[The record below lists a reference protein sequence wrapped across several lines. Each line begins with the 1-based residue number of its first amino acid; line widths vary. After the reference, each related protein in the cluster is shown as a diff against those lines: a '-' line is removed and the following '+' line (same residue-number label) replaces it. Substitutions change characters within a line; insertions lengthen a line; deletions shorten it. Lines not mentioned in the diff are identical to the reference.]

1 MKIKKADMNDL
12 KEILNIYSYARR
24 YMKEHKNPT
33 QWGDDRPSESVIKN
47 DITNGNSF
55 VVIDNDVISGVFS
68 FIIGEDET
76 YKKIYDGKWLNDKA
90 YGTVHRL
97 AGNGKSKGI
106 FDFSMGYCEKLI
118 DNIRI
123 DTHKNNKIM
132 QYLLSKRGYK
142 KCGIIL
148 WKMDQKGLH
157 TRKRLVRKNLCKFYL
172 LLKNI

>member
-1 MKIKKADMNDL
+1 MKIRKTDMNDL
-12 KEILNIYSYARR
+12 KEILNIYSYARH

-142 KCGIIL
+142 KCGIIYVEDGSERL
-148 WKMDQKGLH
+148 AYQKEMSKEKLM
-157 TRKRLVRKNLCKFYL
+157 
-172 LLKNI
+172 

>member
-1 MKIKKADMNDL
+1 MKIRKADMNDL
-12 KEILNIYSYARR
+12 KEILNIYSYARH

-47 DITNGNSF
+47 DIINGNSF

-142 KCGIIL
+142 KCGIIYVEDGSERL
-148 WKMDQKGLH
+148 AYQKEISKEKLM
-157 TRKRLVRKNLCKFYL
+157 
-172 LLKNI
+172 

>member
-142 KCGIIL
+142 KCGIIYVEDGSERL
-148 WKMDQKGLH
+148 AYQKEISKEKLM
-157 TRKRLVRKNLCKFYL
+157 
-172 LLKNI
+172 

>member
-76 YKKIYDGKWLNDKA
+76 YKKIYDGKWLNDKV

-142 KCGIIL
+142 KCGIIYVEDGSERL
-148 WKMDQKGLH
+148 AYQKEISKEKLM
-157 TRKRLVRKNLCKFYL
+157 
-172 LLKNI
+172 

>member
-1 MKIKKADMNDL
+1 MKIRKADMNDL
-12 KEILNIYSYARR
+12 KEILNIYSYARH

-76 YKKIYDGKWLNDKA
+76 YKKIYEGKWLNDKA

-142 KCGIIL
+142 KCGIIYVEDGSERL
-148 WKMDQKGLH
+148 AYQKEISKEKLM
-157 TRKRLVRKNLCKFYL
+157 
-172 LLKNI
+172 

>member
-24 YMKEHKNPT
+24 YMKAHKNPT

-142 KCGIIL
+142 KCGMIYVEDGSERL
-148 WKMDQKGLH
+148 AYQKEISKEKLM
-157 TRKRLVRKNLCKFYL
+157 
-172 LLKNI
+172 

>member
-55 VVIDNDVISGVFS
+55 VIIDNNVISGVFS

-142 KCGIIL
+142 KCGIIYVEDGSERL
-148 WKMDQKGLH
+148 AYQKEISKEKLM
-157 TRKRLVRKNLCKFYL
+157 
-172 LLKNI
+172 

>member
-24 YMKEHKNPT
+24 YMTEHKNPT

-142 KCGIIL
+142 KCGIIYVEDGSERL
-148 WKMDQKGLH
+148 AYQKEISKEKLM
-157 TRKRLVRKNLCKFYL
+157 
-172 LLKNI
+172 

>member
-142 KCGIIL
+142 KCGMIYVEDGSERL
-148 WKMDQKGLH
+148 AYQKEISKEKLM
-157 TRKRLVRKNLCKFYL
+157 
-172 LLKNI
+172 

>member
-55 VVIDNDVISGVFS
+55 VIIDNNVILGVFS

-106 FDFSMGYCEKLI
+106 FDFAMGYCENLI

-123 DTHKNNKIM
+123 DTHNNNKIM

-142 KCGIIL
+142 KCGIIYVEDGSERL
-148 WKMDQKGLH
+148 AYQKEISKEKLM
-157 TRKRLVRKNLCKFYL
+157 
-172 LLKNI
+172 

>member
-12 KEILNIYSYARR
+12 KEILNIYSYARS

-142 KCGIIL
+142 KCGIIYVEDGSERL
-148 WKMDQKGLH
+148 AYQKEISKEKLM
-157 TRKRLVRKNLCKFYL
+157 
-172 LLKNI
+172 

>member
-24 YMKEHKNPT
+24 YMKAHKNPT

-47 DITNGNSF
+47 DIINGNSF

-142 KCGIIL
+142 KCGIIYVEDGSERL
-148 WKMDQKGLH
+148 AYQKEISKEKLM
-157 TRKRLVRKNLCKFYL
+157 
-172 LLKNI
+172 

>member
-142 KCGIIL
+142 KCGIIYVE
-148 WKMDQKGLH
+148 DGSE
-157 TRKRLVRKNLCKFYL
+157 RLVYQKEISKEKLM
-172 LLKNI
+172 

>member
-24 YMKEHKNPT
+24 YMKAHKNPT

-76 YKKIYDGKWLNDKA
+76 YKKIYEGKWLNDKA

-142 KCGIIL
+142 KCGIIYVEDGSERL
-148 WKMDQKGLH
+148 AYQKEISKEKLM
-157 TRKRLVRKNLCKFYL
+157 
-172 LLKNI
+172 

>member
-142 KCGIIL
+142 KCGIIYVEDGSERL
-148 WKMDQKGLH
+148 AYQKEMSKEKLM
-157 TRKRLVRKNLCKFYL
+157 
-172 LLKNI
+172 

>member
-142 KCGIIL
+142 KCGIIYVEDGSERL
-148 WKMDQKGLH
+148 AYQKEINKEKLM
-157 TRKRLVRKNLCKFYL
+157 
-172 LLKNI
+172 

>member
-55 VVIDNDVISGVFS
+55 VIIDNDVISGVFS

-142 KCGIIL
+142 KCGMIYVEDGSERL
-148 WKMDQKGLH
+148 AYQKEISKEKLM
-157 TRKRLVRKNLCKFYL
+157 
-172 LLKNI
+172 

>member
-24 YMKEHKNPT
+24 YMKAHKNPT

-142 KCGIIL
+142 KCGIIYVEDGSERL
-148 WKMDQKGLH
+148 AYQKEISKEKLM
-157 TRKRLVRKNLCKFYL
+157 
-172 LLKNI
+172 